1 MMREGK
7 VFHNAKPAGFW
18 PSAAECDAY
27 VPHVGPLRSQRVL
40 SWAASNASLTSYL
53 YPQTTPSNIA
63 AGWRALLPGCS
74 VELGRCWCFHVR
86 GGSMVKARNP
96 DGAQRC
102 APNDRVMN
110 CTDPAAGVFR
120 AKVRRSC
127 SCFAQRPHAQPCLFG
142 DMRPAKLLAIVA
154 ACRALGVHHIIEQGR
169 YGGLSAL
176 IYAQMGFK
184 VTSVELLPLSEV
196 SVALRALAPNIRLVD
211 DDGRKAVLKLVHEA
225 PADERIAVIFDGEKR
240 ATAYETFALVKPRLT
255 LAAFDDTNLDDGAF
269 PRLLRERRE
278 HAWHTWD
285 CSFMRQ
291 HNDALQLRQ
300 LTDMIQHDVAA
311 AHDVSDASTMPQPK
325 GLSGAVKEQ
334 RRQLRFGDRSRA
346 LTFHGGMEDLS
357 RFHTTLV
364 LGGVS

>member
-1 MMREGK
+1 
-7 VFHNAKPAGFW
+7 
-18 PSAAECDAY
+18 
-27 VPHVGPLRSQRVL
+27 
-40 SWAASNASLTSYL
+40 
-53 YPQTTPSNIA
+53 
-63 AGWRALLPGCS
+63 
-74 VELGRCWCFHVR
+74 
-86 GGSMVKARNP
+86 
-96 DGAQRC
+96 
-102 APNDRVMN
+102 
-110 CTDPAAGVFR
+110 
-120 AKVRRSC
+120 
-127 SCFAQRPHAQPCLFG
+127 
-142 DMRPAKLLAIVA
+142 MRPAKLLAIVA